1 MSLPPPGLDVTV
13 QLMVSFGVNVPSLLT
28 ALLVHPVTA
37 DTIISAA
44 IAITIL
50 LFFIIKYLLKPCS

>member
-28 ALLVHPVTA
+28 ALPVHPVTA
-37 DTIISAA
+37 ETAIRAA

-50 LFFIIKYLLKPCS
+50 LFFIIKYLLNPCS